1 MYPERLILRN
11 FLSFEELDYTFTKE
25 TLGVTGENRTE
36 EDQLTNGVG
45 KSTIAQGLFY
55 AIYGV
60 NLRGKE
66 DKKLIRKGTCLLYT
80 SPSPRDW

>member
-1 MYPERLILRN
+1 MILRN

-66 DKKLIRKGTCLLYT
+66 DKN
-80 SPSPRDW
+80 